1 MDRRFELRKEAL
13 INEAQVS
20 PNLFRESL
28 ERLEKFAVPFVQ
40 RLVRREQ
47 KEHAVKIISGL
58 LSDLDR
64 KNTESIAYRHDEE
77 RKDLQNFIGQSE
89 WDHKPLLME
98 LATQVGVELGRSD
111 GILAFD
117 PSAFPKKGK
126 GSVGVERQWCGR
138 LGKVEN
144 CQVGIYMAYIS
155 SEEHALVNVRLFLSQ
170 KWSKDKTRRKK
181 CKVPRHVPYKNRC
194 GLCLEMLK
202 EQGHLLP
209 HAWVTG
215 DEELG
220 RNAAFRQELRDLG
233 ERYLLTVPCDTLIRN
248 LEAEPP
254 PSAAPNRKQPFQRVD
269 DWRDGLTEKEWTTVE
284 VRDAEKGPLQ
294 VGIVRC
300 RVQAHMARSR
310 VGPEELLVLI
320 RRKDESGNFIY
331 DYYLSNAASDTEPA
345 ELARVATGHHRIEEC
360 FGRGKSET
368 GLGDY
373 EVRSWP
379 GWHHHQT
386 LSLIAAWFLVTETL
400 RGKKKNTCDYVP
412 TSTRGHLPTTPCCFS
427 MRWSHANRARTHTAS
442 RAKPISAPLS
452 LETC

>member
-20 PNLFRESL
+20 PRLFRASL
-28 ERLEKFAVPFVQ
+28 ERLETFTIPFAQ

-47 KEHAVKIISGL
+47 KEHAAKIISGL

-64 KNTESIAYRHDEE
+64 KNTESIAYRHDQE
-77 RKDLQNFIGQSE
+77 RKDLQNFIGQSK

-98 LATQVGVELGRSD
+98 LATQVGAELGRSD

-126 GSVGVERQWCGR
+126 ESVGVERQWCGR

-144 CQVGIYMAYIS
+144 CQVGIYMAYVS
-155 SEEHALVNVRLFLSQ
+155 SEGHALVNMRLYLSQ
-170 KWSKDKTRRKK
+170 AWAKDKSRRKK
-181 CKVPRHVPYKNRC
+181 CKVPRHVRHKKRWE
-194 GLCLEMLK
+194 LCLEMLK

-220 RNAAFRQELRDLG
+220 RNSVFRRELRDLG
-233 ERYLLTVPCDTLIRN
+233 EHYLLTVPCDTLTRN
-248 LEAEPP
+248 LEAELP
-254 PSAAPNRKQPFQRVD
+254 PSAAPNIKQPFRRVD
-269 DWRDGLTEKEWTTVE
+269 DWRTTLTENDWTTVE
-284 VRDAEKGPLQ
+284 VRDGEKGPLQ

-300 RVQAHMARSR
+300 RVQAHMERSR
-310 VGPEELLVLI
+310 VGPEELLVVI
-320 RRKDESGNFIY
+320 RRKDEKGNFIY
-331 DYYLSNAASDTEPA
+331 DYYLSNAAPDTELR
-345 ELARVATGHHRIEEC
+345 ELARVTTGHHRIEEC
-360 FGRGKSET
+360 FQRGKSEA

-386 LSLIAAWFLVTETL
+386 LSLIAAWFLVTETR
-400 RGKKKNTCDYVP
+400 RGKKINTRDYLP
-412 TSTRGHLPTTPCCFS
+412 TGTRGHLPTTPCCIQ
-427 MRWSHANRARTHTAS
+427 MRWSHADCARKNPAPD
-442 RAKPISAPLS
+442 AKSINPTLS